1 MASEA
6 SDGDR
11 KLRKR
16 RYGCDSI
23 EDTLARWKN
32 YNERLDFEKDG
43 GTKTRR
49 VPAKGSTKGCMRG
62 KGGPENSSCVYRGVR
77 QRTWGKWVAE
87 IREPIHATGGAV
99 PKKKN
104 NRLWLGTFPT
114 AWEAALAYDKAAR
127 SMYGAL
133 ARLNFAKNT
142 MDLKDYCSSFVSPT
156 MTKTSSHESSS
167 TYNSADQA
175 EERSGFFED
184 CLPTEPKQEMICAE
198 GLVTEEL
205 QLSNATLRE
214 PKAVK
219 REYETERELVKNG
232 VVFQTGS
239 YGSFDHR
246 ADYLRNE
253 LPAVNFDSVF
263 DGKPRNDV
271 DSLEIL
277 LRSNYAHL
285 TELGDGECNQRNGCN
300 PSNGVKFETPAMRE
314 AVVKEFP
321 VILESGSH
329 NGLDDKYN
337 NMHNEQKNVPSDDA
351 GMKGSITGQ
360 QLLGGLAETTKLNGH
375 NRDGFI
381 HTYACL
387 DDLDVSYSPGYGIN
401 ASNDIGMQR
410 ELDDRLEYMHNWSA
424 EKTYGIDAAQEQ
436 QWERRHCRPMQF
448 QTQPEVDIPGSSNH
462 TQDGYLDVDF
472 GSDLV
477 RQSYHSGVMEEQG
490 LHYSWFPYS

>member
-43 GTKTRR
+43 GKKTRR

-62 KGGPENSSCVYRGVR
+62 KGGPENSACVYRGVR

-114 AWEAALAYDKAAR
+114 AWEAALAYDKAAWAI
-127 SMYGAL
+127 YGAS

-142 MDLKDYCSSFVSPT
+142 MDLKDSCSNFVSPT
-156 MTKTSSHESSS
+156 TTKPSSYESSS
-167 TYNSADQA
+167 TYNNADQA

-184 CLPTEPKQEMICAE
+184 CLPGEPRQEMVCAA

-205 QLSNATLRE
+205 ELSNATLR
-214 PKAVK
+214 
-219 REYETERELVKNG
+219 
-232 VVFQTGS
+232 
-239 YGSFDHR
+239 D
-246 ADYLRNE
+246 
-253 LPAVNFDSVF
+253 
-263 DGKPRNDV
+263 
-271 DSLEIL
+271 
-277 LRSNYAHL
+277 
-285 TELGDGECNQRNGCN
+285 GCN
-300 PSNGVKFETPAMRE
+300 PSNDVKFETPAMRE

-329 NGLDDKYN
+329 NGLDDTYN
-337 NMHNEQKNVPSDDA
+337 NMHNEQKNVQSDDA
-351 GMKGSITGQ
+351 GMKGLITGQ
-360 QLLGGLAETTKLNGH
+360 QLQGGLAETTKLNGH

-381 HTYACL
+381 HTYAYLEDL
-387 DDLDVSYSPGYGIN
+387 DDKYNNSPGYGIN

-410 ELDDRLEYMHNWSA
+410 ELYDRLDYMHNCWSA

-436 QWERRHCRPMQF
+436 QWERMMHCLPIQF
-448 QTQPEVDIPGSSNH
+448 QTQPQVDIPGSSNH

-472 GSDLV
+472 DSDLV